1 MQSATNVAHSIYR
14 IVFRG
19 GSPQR
24 VQYSDGRLIGV
35 LCAFVG
41 LTVASQFL
49 FFRASTVET
58 GLVLFTLLTGT
69 YIGSALLT
77 RKVSRQRLRQVLLTV
92 FLILACAQALL
103 LLATPLTHLDPRA
116 SLTFAAV
123 VTLAALTGV
132 ANSLQ
137 FGLGS
142 SRVTA
147 WQYTLLF
154 TFALGAFYGTMYFLL
169 RTVFG

>member
-1 MQSATNVAHSIYR
+1 MQSAANVAHSVYR

-35 LCAFVG
+35 LCTFVG
-41 LTVASQFL
+41 LTIASQL
-49 FFRASTVET
+49 LYFRASTVEV
-58 GLVLFTLLTGT
+58 GLSLFTLLTGT
-69 YIGSALLT
+69 YIGFALLT

-103 LLATPLTHLDPRA
+103 LLATPIARLDHRV
-116 SLTFAAV
+116 SITFAVIVAF
-123 VTLAALTGV
+123 AALMGV
-132 ANSLQ
+132 ANSVQ
-137 FGLGS
+137 FGLAS
-142 SRVTA
+142 SRVLA
-147 WQYTLLF
+147 WQYTLG
-154 TFALGAFYGTMYFLL
+154 FACALAAFYGTMHFLL